1 MITRTKP
8 DIQKAI
14 SLQKMALTTLERLNS
29 TDKNKYPSNVLV
41 DYYDIIRK
49 LMEALIAIEGVK
61 VSGVSAHY
69 KIINYISYKY
79 NFIESDRFFLQQVRN
94 VRNRI
99 SYDGLQINKGF
110 IKENNRML
118 CGIVTKLLK
127 LLKQKLKHPN

>member
-41 DYYDIIRK
+41 DYYDIIRN